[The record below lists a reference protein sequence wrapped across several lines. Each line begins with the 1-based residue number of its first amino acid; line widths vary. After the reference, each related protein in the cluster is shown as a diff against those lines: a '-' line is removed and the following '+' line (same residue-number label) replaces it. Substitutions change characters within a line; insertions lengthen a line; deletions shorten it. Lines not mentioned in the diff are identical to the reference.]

1 MVAGSAIST
10 SINLHA
16 GYALQFIS
24 DAVVGELAQVFR
36 SYCLHY
42 LGSISLLLLC
52 RLQGRLDSSNDDLLK
67 RLVARGRIPGFV
79 RSWGG

>member
-1 MVAGSAIST
+1 VVAGSAVST

-16 GYALQFIS
+16 GHALQFIS

-42 LGSISLLLLC
+42 FGSISLLRLG

-67 RLVARGRIPGFV
+67 RLVVRGRISGLV
-79 RSWGG
+79 RSRAG